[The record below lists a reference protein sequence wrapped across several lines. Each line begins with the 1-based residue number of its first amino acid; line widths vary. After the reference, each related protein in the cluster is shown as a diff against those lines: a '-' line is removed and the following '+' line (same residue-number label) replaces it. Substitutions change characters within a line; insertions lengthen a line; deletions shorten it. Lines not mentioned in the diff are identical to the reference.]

1 MKDYVVLF
9 NAKANNENGEEK
21 AKSLTSVLNSNNL
34 EYVDIT
40 GIKNFEEF
48 FSIYEKNQKFLIVGG
63 DGTLNHF
70 VNDCKEELIPD
81 EIYYYP
87 AGTGN
92 DFWHD
97 IGKKMD
103 DMPENIKKYLV
114 NLPTITI
121 DGKVS
126 KFINGV
132 GYGIDG
138 YCCEEADR
146 IKATGSTK
154 EINYTGIAI
163 KGLLFK
169 FKPANAV
176 VTIDGERHE
185 FKKVWLAPMMNG
197 RCYGGGMMPTP
208 SQDRLNSE
216 HTLSLLVWSGS
227 GKISTLMNFPNIFK
241 GEHLKKAKMCK
252 VFTGKEI
259 VVEFDKPI
267 AAQIDGETVLNV
279 TKCVAKAYSE

>member
-1 MKDYVVLF
+1 
-9 NAKANNENGEEK
+9 
-21 AKSLTSVLNSNNL
+21 
-34 EYVDIT
+34 
-40 GIKNFEEF
+40 
-48 FSIYEKNQKFLIVGG
+48 
-63 DGTLNHF
+63 
-70 VNDCKEELIPD
+70 
-81 EIYYYP
+81 
-87 AGTGN
+87 
-92 DFWHD
+92 
-97 IGKKMD
+97 MD

-114 NLPTITI
+114 NLPTVTI

-208 SQDRLNSE
+208 SQDRLNPE
-216 HTLSLLVWSGS
+216 HTLSVLVWSGS

-241 GEHLKKAKMCK
+241 GEHLKKTKMCK
-252 VFTGKEI
+252 IFTGKEI